1 MVSYHYMTSNNKI
14 AQIFDKLITAAQ
26 PAKFTYEV
34 LKNMGF
40 ASSNDRGFINVLK
53 NLGFLTPDGIP
64 TNYYSDLRD
73 GSSSK
78 KIIARQIKEY
88 YKELFAINV
97 NMNSASDEEIR
108 GAISRVTGKEE
119 KDVKRMFATF
129 KALCQYADFTSL
141 SPMEN
146 KEEKKSRTIVQEND
160 NIKIQEN
167 LEITPDFHYN
177 IQIHLPATTDIS
189 VYNAI
194 FKSLKEN
201 LFK

>member
-14 AQIFDKLITAAQ
+14 SQIFDKIITAAQ

-40 ASSNDRGFINVLK
+40 ASSNDRGFLNVLK
-53 NLGFLTPDGIP
+53 NLGFLTPDGVP
-64 TNYYSDLRD
+64 TSYYSDLRD
-73 GSSSK
+73 TSRSK

-97 NMNSASDEEIR
+97 NMNSVSDEEIK

-119 KDVKRMFATF
+119 KDVKRMVATF

-141 SPMEN
+141 SSE
-146 KEEKKSRTIVQEND
+146 EEKNENTVTRENENVQAHED
-160 NIKIQEN
+160 